1 MMRMNDFGGMR
12 PQREEWKRFG
22 EGGRGRHRECYYR
35 QHRGGA
41 RGGDFGG
48 SEGGHRFFKRGEFK
62 FALLELLDTEP
73 MHGYQLIKAME
84 EKTGGMYT
92 PSAGSIYPN
101 LQLLED
107 MKLVGVSE
115 EDGKKLYH
123 ITDEGRNHLRERAQ
137 TADDRYAERWER
149 RGMRRPSGDFDK
161 RDLREMVMQ
170 WPEVIP
176 WMAKAARFCQQQPE
190 SEQAAQLREIME
202 KLQENIKQVIEPGAA
217 ASPEEPTVQDS
228 SKNI

>member
-1 MMRMNDFGGMR
+1 MRMNNYGGKH
-12 PQREEWKRFG
+12 PQRDGWRGFG
-22 EGGRGRHRECYYR
+22 EGGRHRECYYR

-48 SEGGHRFFKRGEFK
+48 SEGGQRFFKRGEFK
-62 FALLELLDTEP
+62 FALLELLSTEP

-107 MKLVGVSE
+107 MKLVGASE
-115 EDGKKLYH
+115 VDGKKLYH
-123 ITDEGRNHLRERAQ
+123 ITDEGKTYLRERAQ
-137 TADDRYAERWER
+137 TAEDQFAERWER
-149 RGMRRPSGDFDK
+149 RGMRRPGGDFDK

-176 WMAKAARFCQQQPE
+176 WMAKAARACQQQPD

-202 KLQENIKQVIEPGAA
+202 KLQQNIKQVIAPDVPK
-217 ASPEEPTVQDS
+217 SPEAPTS
-228 SKNI
+228 SGDQA